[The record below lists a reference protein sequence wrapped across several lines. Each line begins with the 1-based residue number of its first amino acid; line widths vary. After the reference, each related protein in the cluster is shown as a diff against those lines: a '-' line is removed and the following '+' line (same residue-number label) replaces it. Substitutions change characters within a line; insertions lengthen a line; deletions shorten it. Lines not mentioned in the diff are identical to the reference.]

1 MRRRAERYL
10 GLAVF
15 GLLVLIAILV
25 HVLRTM
31 LAYGPHGSPSQ
42 GVGFQFRVF
51 QNQRATWKMM
61 VATVT
66 PPIRTNVLWIIWLA
80 VL

>member
-31 LAYGPHGSPSQ
+31 LA
-42 GVGFQFRVF
+42 
-51 QNQRATWKMM
+51 
-61 VATVT
+61 
-66 PPIRTNVLWIIWLA
+66 
-80 VL
+80 